1 MASTCRKDP
10 RTAETM
16 RKGWGNGAERLRKYC
31 GKTAGTVRGL
41 SFKAVTLRRCC
52 GNSAERL
59 QKHCGHNAEH
69 GRSRCGRDVGVH
81 SWATIRFRNPRAAGV
96 TGYFV
101 SPEILYPHAKYP
113 RIYCTPLGYLVSPS
127 HSVYYVSPCKIS

>member
-16 RKGWGNGAERLRKYC
+16 RKGCGNGVERPREWC

-59 QKHCGHNAEH
+59 RKHCGHNVEH

-81 SWATIRFRNPRAAGV
+81 SWATINRWNGIWNGTMEWTEMEWNGEHTQLQLTRV
-96 TGYFV
+96 TGAAQSRLNGLV
-101 SPEILYPHAKYP
+101 
-113 RIYCTPLGYLVSPS
+113 YL
-127 HSVYYVSPCKIS
+127 